1 VTLHQDTVL
10 EVDFNNLDAH
20 DRVVASLRFS
30 NRWER
35 PSVGDWVRLIDGEHN
50 TCVARVE
57 EIRNLIVALEPDWSS
72 WASSSLPSPFVASH
86 PLVQRSS
93 ETTGNP
99 DAHAV
104 A

>member
-1 VTLHQDTVL
+1 MRVLQDTVL
-10 EVDFNNLDAH
+10 EVDFNNLDAS

-35 PSVGDWVRLIDGEHN
+35 PEVGDWVRLTDGEGS

-57 EIRNLIVALEPDWSS
+57 EIRNLIVSLRPDWNS
-72 WASSSLPSPFVASH
+72 WATTVVSRPFIAPYTAPASG
-86 PLVQRSS
+86 
-93 ETTGNP
+93 ETIGNP
-99 DAHAV
+99 SADLV